1 MKSYLLIPFVLSASV
16 SLPLF
21 AQSSLS
27 DNRLLGHVDSV
38 VHKAA
43 SIYMQQPN
51 TVGLSI
57 GVYNKG
63 LMYTYNYGE
72 IKRGTSQLP
81 TANTFYNIGSVAKT
95 FVGVMLAQAIIDK
108 KAALNDDIRSYLPG
122 RYPNLTFKD
131 QPIRLIHLANHTSAL
146 PKLPKLYSAVV
157 RDSLSKLDLVSQANF
172 YGRYNKDSLLSDM
185 HSFRVDTLPGIRYS
199 YNSSAM
205 MVLSLLLEQV
215 YQEPYEQLIANYL
228 QTHLKMN
235 DTKVQLTLNDIKRV
249 AQGYNASS
257 EPQPYANL
265 KGFYIGPSM
274 NSTVSDM
281 LKYIQ
286 ANLAE
291 QDQALKLSHQT
302 TWARS
307 DGFSLGLGWMLESN
321 NKEGHRIYHSGNTKI
336 GYNTLCSM
344 YPSQQVGVI
353 IFVNETI
360 SQDRLNELERA
371 IIHSIN

>member
-1 MKSYLLIPFVLSASV
+1 
-16 SLPLF
+16 
-21 AQSSLS
+21 
-27 DNRLLGHVDSV
+27 
-38 VHKAA
+38 
-43 SIYMQQPN
+43 MQQPN

-215 YQEPYEQLIANYL
+215 YQVPYEQLIANYL

-274 NSTVSDM
+274 NSTVSEM

-286 ANLAE
+286 TNLAE

-371 IIHSIN
+371 IIHIIN